1 MSTDRIDVPRFAGN
15 MFGDDVL
22 ADSYP
27 TFRTLRDLGP
37 VVWLEQ
43 HGIYAV
49 TRHAELVEAL
59 RADKVLVSGEGVSV
73 NERLNGPDA
82 PTGTSTLTSDGEL
95 HRRLKQLEMRPLRP
109 TQLAHLRD
117 QVMHM
122 AADKVAELTDGATF
136 DAMARLAAYLP
147 TTIVADLVG
156 IKGIGPERMLEWSNA
171 VFDAFGPADH
181 ARTGAA
187 LPTIGQFVEFGMGLT
202 REDLVPGSWAD
213 SVFAAA
219 EKGELPLAAARD
231 LIFDYVLPSL
241 DTTIYATGELLFRL
255 AADAQA
261 FAQLKRQ
268 PELVAG
274 TINEAVR
281 MASPLRGFTRLVR
294 HDFRLGATT
303 LPAGARVW
311 LLYASGNR
319 DERRYADPDR
329 FDIARNPR
337 DHLGWGHGVHL
348 CSGMHLA
355 RLEMEAILAA
365 LLAQVDRI
373 EGGSP
378 VRIINNSAQGFAHLP
393 LALHRA

>member
-1 MSTDRIDVPRFAGN
+1 
-15 MFGDDVL
+15 MFDDDVL

-109 TQLAHLRD
+109 AQLAHLRD
-117 QVMHM
+117 QVVHL

-136 DAMARLAAYLP
+136 DAMDRLAAYLP
-147 TTIVADLVG
+147 TTIVAELVG

-181 ARTGAA
+181 TRTGAA

-241 DTTIYATGELLFRL
+241 DTTIYATG
-255 AADAQA
+255 
-261 FAQLKRQ
+261 
-268 PELVAG
+268 
-274 TINEAVR
+274 
-281 MASPLRGFTRLVR
+281 
-294 HDFRLGATT
+294 
-303 LPAGARVW
+303 
-311 LLYASGNR
+311 
-319 DERRYADPDR
+319 
-329 FDIARNPR
+329 
-337 DHLGWGHGVHL
+337 
-348 CSGMHLA
+348 
-355 RLEMEAILAA
+355 
-365 LLAQVDRI
+365 
-373 EGGSP
+373 
-378 VRIINNSAQGFAHLP
+378 
-393 LALHRA
+393 